1 MKRTIEN
8 DIFCIKRWKEET
20 IPVRTLSAKKE
31 QEETIHQRK
40 GEKQQEMDSWVKSE
54 DNAGEVIFEQ
64 RLAET
69 KKDPLFILNPMPPK
83 SLRNAQKTLQRSKL
97 LTCT

>member
-40 GEKQQEMDSWVKSE
+40 GEKQQERRK
-54 DNAGEVIFEQ
+54 
-64 RLAET
+64 
-69 KKDPLFILNPMPPK
+69 
-83 SLRNAQKTLQRSKL
+83 
-97 LTCT
+97 